1 MSDRPL
7 VIVFARVPQL
17 GRVKTRL
24 ARGIGHPSALR
35 FYRATLA
42 AILRR
47 LSADPRWETRIAA
60 TPDRLARSGWRLR
73 WGLAVDPQGHGDL
86 GRRMLRAI
94 RRAGRRPVAIVGC
107 DIPALDAAAVDE
119 ALRVLACHD
128 VVFGPS
134 TDGGYWLIG
143 WRGTKPSLRLFDGV
157 RWSASTTRD
166 ACVDR
171 LRGKRLGYARV
182 LDDVDEVE
190 DLRRVRPS
198 PLAAR

>member
-1 MSDRPL
+1 VSDRPL

-24 ARGIGHPSALR
+24 ARGIGHLAALR
-35 FYRATLA
+35 FYRATLG
-42 AILRR
+42 AIVQR

-73 WGLAVDPQGHGDL
+73 RGVAVDLQGHGDL

-94 RRAGRRPVAIVGC
+94 LRAGRRRVAIVGC
-107 DIPALDAAAVDE
+107 DVPALDAAAVDE
-119 ALRVLACHD
+119 ALRVLAHRD

-134 TDGGYWLIG
+134 PDGGYWLIG
-143 WRGTKPSLRLFDGV
+143 WRGTKPSLRLFDDV

-166 ACVDR
+166 ACVER
-171 LRGKRLGYARV
+171 LRGKRLGYARI

-190 DLRRVRPS
+190 DLQRVTPS
-198 PLAAR
+198 PSGAR